1 MVETAELV
9 VPLLV
14 EVQQVEPQDMLLM
27 FNLILRSIILVELF
41 LAVAAVV
48 AVEVRCKLLQ
58 DHLRIRQQTCT
69 VVVVAVVVSVVE
81 LVELVEPLQVVI
93 ITIMETLE
101 LLVL

>member
-58 DHLRIRQQTCT
+58 KEKAAVLQTCS
-69 VVVVAVVVSVVE
+69 VVAVVAVVSVAE
-81 LVELVEPLQVVI
+81 LAELAELLRAVI
-93 ITIMETLE
+93 ITLMETLE